1 MKLLNPA
8 FFSAHPFRAITRAV
22 LCALI
27 LTSCTPISPPTPLPS
42 ESTAP
47 KAIEPTPPRPEE
59 PTPPSTNDEVEIL
72 IEPFHF
78 NERND
83 PSAAIDP
90 SLLIQGDAAPDGS
103 ETNTFTQRPRY
114 LPGELVDYVAQPG
127 DTVPALAARFNTTED
142 QIMRN
147 NPIIPV
153 GATTM
158 PPGFP
163 MKIPISYRNPW
174 GSAYQILPD
183 ALFAYGPYDA
193 SFNARAEVDRK
204 PGWFKYYSTYVSG
217 RNRRG
222 GEIVQSIADDYSI
235 SPKLLLAILEYLTGA
250 LSEPRQPAEQKL
262 TGVFGFPGVNS
273 QSLNAQYNRLADYL
287 NAAFYEYRE
296 GRMLTYELRDGQY
309 YWADPWQNAASIAL
323 MQYFSRVLEPD
334 AFFRAIGP
342 DGFRRTYETLWG
354 EIPPNAVTI
363 EGSLTQPE
371 LRLPF
376 EDNQSWAYTG
386 GPHAAWGSSQPY
398 AALDFAPPSSKT
410 GCTPSDLWVVAPADG
425 TVVRTATGLVILDL
439 DGDGSERTG
448 WNLLFLHL
456 LTTSIPSTGTVV
468 KTGDPL
474 GHPSCDGG
482 RSTGTHV
489 HIARKYNGEWVS
501 AGGILPFTL
510 DGWHA
515 EYGIGPYVGYL
526 KRHSAIV
533 IANSSADVSSLIHRG
548 PAYVPTQTP
557 TPKPR
562 NAR

>member
-59 PTPPSTNDEVEIL
+59 PTPPSAGDEVEIL
-72 IEPFHF
+72 IEPIHF

-204 PGWFKYYSTYVSG
+204 PGWFKYYST
-217 RNRRG
+217 
-222 GEIVQSIADDYSI
+222 
-235 SPKLLLAILEYLTGA
+235 
-250 LSEPRQPAEQKL
+250 
-262 TGVFGFPGVNS
+262 
-273 QSLNAQYNRLADYL
+273 
-287 NAAFYEYRE
+287 
-296 GRMLTYELRDGQY
+296 
-309 YWADPWQNAASIAL
+309 
-323 MQYFSRVLEPD
+323 
-334 AFFRAIGP
+334 
-342 DGFRRTYETLWG
+342 
-354 EIPPNAVTI
+354 
-363 EGSLTQPE
+363 
-371 LRLPF
+371 
-376 EDNQSWAYTG
+376 
-386 GPHAAWGSSQPY
+386 
-398 AALDFAPPSSKT
+398 
-410 GCTPSDLWVVAPADG
+410 
-425 TVVRTATGLVILDL
+425 
-439 DGDGSERTG
+439 
-448 WNLLFLHL
+448 
-456 LTTSIPSTGTVV
+456 
-468 KTGDPL
+468 
-474 GHPSCDGG
+474 
-482 RSTGTHV
+482 
-489 HIARKYNGEWVS
+489 
-501 AGGILPFTL
+501 
-510 DGWHA
+510 
-515 EYGIGPYVGYL
+515 
-526 KRHSAIV
+526 
-533 IANSSADVSSLIHRG
+533 
-548 PAYVPTQTP
+548 
-557 TPKPR
+557 
-562 NAR
+562 